1 MFEPE
6 LSKIILDCFFVVYRR
21 LGFGF
26 LESVYGNALCLELQ
40 RRDVRAQRQVP
51 IEVVYDGVTV
61 GTYRA
66 DIIANDKVLI
76 ETKATKVLSAADER
90 QVLNYL
96 KATNIEL
103 AFLLHFGPQPRFRRW
118 VLTNSRKPSRE

>member
-76 ETKATKVLSAADER
+76 ETKATKVLSPADER